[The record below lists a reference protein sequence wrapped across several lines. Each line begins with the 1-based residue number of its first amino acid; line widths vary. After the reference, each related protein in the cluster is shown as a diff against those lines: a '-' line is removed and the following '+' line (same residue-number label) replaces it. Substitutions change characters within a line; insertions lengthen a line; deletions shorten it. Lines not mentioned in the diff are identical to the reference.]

1 MQGDDQSRVACETC
15 CKTGMVMIFGEITTA
30 ATVNYE
36 QVIRDTIKD
45 LGYDDPAKGFDYK
58 TCNVIVAVEDQSADL
73 AQALSIYNNNTSNNN
88 NSNNSSNSN
97 APEDMGAGDQA
108 VVTGYA
114 TDETE
119 TRMPLSHALAV
130 ALCRQLALVR
140 KNGVCDWVRPDGKAM
155 VTVEYKYDTSSVGG
169 VGGTAAGVVAG
180 EPGSIDAAATAAAT
194 TTTSGALVAVRVH
207 SVVVSA
213 QHTEEAS
220 ADQMRADLLEHVV
233 KPAIPEKWLDDKT
246 VLHLQPSGRFVV
258 GGPHADAGVTGRQT
272 AVDTYGGWAGHG
284 GGNFSGKD
292 PATKI
297 DRTAGYAA
305 RWIAV
310 SLVAAGLVRRCQV
323 QLAYVIGVAQPVSVL
338 VDSYGTVKDGRTEA
352 QLVDIVKANFD
363 LRPGCL
369 ARDLQLRRPILRKT
383 AAYGHF
389 GRGEDP
395 DFTWEQPKELKL

>member
-1 MQGDDQSRVACETC
+1 MDACLQGDDQSRVACETC

-58 TCNVIVAVEDQSADL
+58 TCNVIVAVEDQSMDL
-73 AQALSIYNNNTSNNN
+73 AQAVNVAASSSSTSAVA
-88 NSNNSSNSN
+88 SSSAAT
-97 APEDMGAGDQA
+97 APEEMGAGDQA

-119 TRMPLSHALAV
+119 TRMPLSHTLAV

-140 KNGVCDWVRPDGKAM
+140 RNGVCDWVRPDGKAM
-155 VTVEYKYDTSSVGG
+155 VTVEYRCDNS
-169 VGGTAAGVVAG
+169 
-180 EPGSIDAAATAAAT
+180 D
-194 TTTSGALVAVRVH
+194 GALVPIRVQA
-207 SVVVSA
+207 VVVSA

-220 ADQMRADLLEHVV
+220 ADQIRADLLEHVV
-233 KPAIPEKWLDDKT
+233 KPSIPEKWLDEST
-246 VLHLQPSGRFVV
+246 ILHLNPSGRFVV

-323 QLAYVIGVAQPVSVL
+323 QLAYAVGVAQPVSVM
-338 VDSYGTVKDGRTEA
+338 VDSYGTVKDGRTDA
-352 QLVDIVKANFD
+352 QLLEIVKANFD

-369 ARDLQLRRPILRKT
+369 ARDLQLRRPMMRKT

-395 DFTWEQPKELKL
+395 DFTWEQPKELKF